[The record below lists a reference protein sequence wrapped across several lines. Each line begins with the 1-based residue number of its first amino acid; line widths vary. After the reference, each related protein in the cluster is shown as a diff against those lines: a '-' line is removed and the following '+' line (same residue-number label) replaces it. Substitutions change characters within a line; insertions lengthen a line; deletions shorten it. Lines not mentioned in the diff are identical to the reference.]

1 MDDIVV
7 VGPIVTTRVFPD
19 ELSRQRFTGN
29 SLMMLSCFHKDGDFA
44 VLPRG
49 VVAQIVKYVNAPPK
63 RLTVFAEDYYPVAR
77 RVEVGALQ
85 RQNWRLQL
93 QLRKQQS
100 QLDKLMRRVAALED
114 N

>member
-1 MDDIVV
+1 MNGL
-7 VGPIVTTRVFPD
+7 VGPIITTTLFAD
-19 ELSRQRFTGN
+19 GLSRQRFTNN

-44 VLPRG
+44 ELPRG
-49 VVAQIVKYVNAPPK
+49 VVDKIVKYVNAPP
-63 RLTVFAEDYYPVAR
+63 RRITVIVGYYPIAR
-77 RVEVGALQ
+77 RVEIGALQ

-93 QLRKQQS
+93 QLREQQS